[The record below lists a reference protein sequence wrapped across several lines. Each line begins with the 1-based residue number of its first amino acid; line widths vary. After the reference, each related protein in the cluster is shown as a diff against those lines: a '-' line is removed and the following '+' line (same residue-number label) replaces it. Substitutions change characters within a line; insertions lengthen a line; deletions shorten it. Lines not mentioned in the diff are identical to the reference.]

1 MALDP
6 WPSICDPPALYDG
19 LAPSEA
25 DLVRLWEG
33 QRFPAGALVSHNGLA
48 LRVAY
53 RGRLAGGPG
62 PDFRDAVIAAGGR
75 EWRGDVELHVA
86 ASAFRQHGH
95 HRDPAYDNLIL
106 HVVFWDDEGGGTRLA
121 CGRSVPTLALAP
133 WVARRSDELRRWL
146 ARPARWQEPCRTA
159 LARLGPAAVA
169 AVLEEAGDARF
180 REKADALAAAMA
192 AADEEEVLYQG
203 LLEGLG
209 YSRNRDPFRRL
220 AEDLPWQVLRRLL
233 TAERPQGRVVA
244 AEAALLGTAG
254 FLPTEV
260 SADPYVAALQ
270 ERWWDQSAG
279 QERQDAK
286 RKAGETSAP
295 TSHLPPPTSIFLPW
309 ELTGRPQNHP
319 ARRLAGAARL
329 LVRHV
334 DGGLLAGLLA
344 ALREEL
350 SALADALQAQGDGY
364 WRDHYDLTSDPSRL
378 PAGLIGPGRAGE
390 LAVNI
395 VLPFARA
402 WAESHNDDALA
413 EAALAAYRRHP
424 RTSSYGLLR
433 SLSAALGSR
442 ATAGARR
449 QQGMLHLFRRYCR
462 RGGCADGGGCPL
474 S

>member
-1 MALDP
+1 MTLRAML
-6 WPSICDPPALYDG
+6 IADPPAPYGG
-19 LAPSEA
+19 LPLSEA
-25 DLVRLWEG
+25 DLVHLWEG
-33 QRFPAGALVSHNGLA
+33 QRFPAEALANREGLA

-62 PDFRDAVIAAGGR
+62 PDFRDAIIAAGGR

-95 HRDPAYDNLIL
+95 HRDPAYDNLVL
-106 HVVFWDDEGGGTRLA
+106 HVVFWDDEGGETRLA

-133 WVARRSDELRRWL
+133 WVARRADELRRWL

-180 REKADALAAAMA
+180 REKVNAFAAAMA
-192 AADEEEVLYQG
+192 AADEEEVLYQS

-220 AEDLPWQVLRRLL
+220 AEVLPWQALRRLL
-233 TAERPQGRVVA
+233 AAERPPGRVAA
-244 AEAALLGTAG
+244 AEATLLGTAG

-260 SADPYVAALQ
+260 SAEPHVAALQ
-270 ERWWDQSAG
+270 ERWWDQSG
-279 QERQDAK
+279 RDPSQETRD
-286 RKAGETSAP
+286 TSDP
-295 TSHLPPPTSIFLPW
+295 TSCLQPLTSIFLPW
-309 ELTGRPQNHP
+309 ELTGRPPNHP

-329 LVRHV
+329 LARYV
-334 DGGLLAGLLA
+334 DGGLMASLLA
-344 ALREEL
+344 AVRAGP
-350 SALADALQAQGDGY
+350 SGLAGALQAPGDGF
-364 WRDHYDLTSDPSRL
+364 WRDHYDLTNGPARL

-390 LAVNI
+390 LAVNV

-402 WAESHNDDALA
+402 WAESHRDEALA
-413 EAALAAYRRHP
+413 EAALATYQRHP

-462 RGGCADGGGCPL
+462 QGGCASGQCPL

>member
-1 MALDP
+1 MLIAEP
-6 WPSICDPPALYDG
+6 AAAYGGPPL
-19 LAPSEA
+19 SEA

-33 QRFPAGALVSHNGLA
+33 QRFPAGALVSRDGPA

-62 PDFRDAVIAAGGR
+62 PDFRDAVIAAGGQ

-95 HRDPAYDNLIL
+95 HRDPAYDNLVL
-106 HVVFWDDEGGGTRLA
+106 HVVFWDDESGETRLA

-133 WVARRSDELRRWL
+133 WVARRADELRRWL

-180 REKADALAAAMA
+180 REKADAFAAALA
-192 AADEEEVLYQG
+192 VAKEEEVLYRG

-220 AEDLPWQVLRRLL
+220 AEALPWRALRRLL
-233 TAERPQGRVVA
+233 APERLQGRVMA
-244 AEAALLGTAG
+244 AEAALLGMAG
-254 FLPTEV
+254 FLPPEL
-260 SADPYVAALQ
+260 SAEPYVAALQ
-270 ERWWDQSAG
+270 ERWRAQS
-279 QERQDAK
+279 ERDMRHETTDAS
-286 RKAGETSAP
+286 RP
-295 TSHLPPPTSIFLPW
+295 TSSLSPPTSIPSYLPW

-329 LVRHV
+329 GVRYV
-334 DGGLLAGLLA
+334 DGGLLAGLVA
-344 ALREEL
+344 ALRAGP
-350 SALADALQAQGDGY
+350 SVLAGALQIPGDGF
-364 WRDHYDLTSDPSRL
+364 WRDHYDLTSGAARL
-378 PAGLIGPGRAGE
+378 PTGLIGPGRAAE

-395 VLPFARA
+395 VLPFAVA
-402 WAESHNDDALA
+402 WAECHGDGPLA
-413 EAALAAYRRHP
+413 EVATTVFRRFP
-424 RTSSYGLLR
+424 RPSSYGALR

-442 ATAGARR
+442 VTAGARR
-449 QQGMLHLFRRYCR
+449 QQGMLYLFRRYCR
-462 RGGCADGGGCPL
+462 QGGCAGGGRCPL